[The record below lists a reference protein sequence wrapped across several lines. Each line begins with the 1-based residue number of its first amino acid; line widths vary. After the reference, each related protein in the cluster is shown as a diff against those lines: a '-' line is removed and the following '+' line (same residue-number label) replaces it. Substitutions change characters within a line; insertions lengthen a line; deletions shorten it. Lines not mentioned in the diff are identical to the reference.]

1 MEIETNNFTQLNY
14 GENPHQKAS
23 VSQDCYIDYEVISR
37 DKELE
42 YTDYLDLSE
51 AIKIMGEFFD
61 VNCAVITKS
70 AQICSVALGPTTEEA
85 FAKALD
91 CDPVSVF
98 EGTAGFSKELT
109 LENAKQLKMMKI
121 KNAIAPSF
129 SKEAF
134 SYLLETNVKMIAV
147 KTPLHEVQGFDAQDI
162 KVTPFGTLIQ
172 EQNNSKL
179 TKETFKV
186 VSQIKPSQEQVEDA
200 VFGWKISKHL
210 KSRSA
215 VITKDLAT
223 RGLIQGKSNDR
234 NSPECLRLD
243 VSVPHEAL
251 AEVTCTSPC
260 QEQSYQS
267 TADIDV
273 SCCLVH
279 LNIQVVHCRDE
290 EDRCQHSVDVE
301 DFCVT
306 GLAVGY
312 EESDTHEEDH
322 TECQDEDSDCCIC
335 AFADAVDLDHVVQC
349 AHHQCERQDDQEVS
363 EHSTEVPPLHQLV
376 GTVDV
381 EESGFEELVD
391 EGSEQICGNP
401 EDTGKQHCLEEV
413 LDTALDVQ
421 FLEVCK
427 DGILVLVDLLRD
439 ESETEVKDDTD
450 DRGCNYRPPELDLT
464 GLPRQDPCH
473 GVDGELESG
482 IVL

>member
-70 AQICSVALGPTTEEA
+70 AQICSVALGSTTEEA

-109 LENAKQLKMMKI
+109 IENAKQLKMMKI

-134 SYLLETNVKMIAV
+134 SFLLETNVKMIAV

-186 VSQIKPSQEQVEDA
+186 VSQIKPTQEQVEDA

-223 RGLIQGKSNDR
+223 RGLIQGKSNDVIAAEEAMNLACESSKDAVLILDDVINNTEIINTAIQGR
-234 NSPECLRLD
+234 IGLIIDSGNGKNSSNILK
-243 VSVPHEAL
+243 
-251 AEVTCTSPC
+251 
-260 QEQSYQS
+260 Y
-267 TADIDV
+267 ADKYGIAV
-273 SCCLVH
+273 IFT
-279 LNIQVVHCRDE
+279 NIQNKR
-290 EDRCQHSVDVE
+290 
-301 DFCVT
+301 
-306 GLAVGY
+306 Y
-312 EESDTHEEDH
+312 
-322 TECQDEDSDCCIC
+322 
-335 AFADAVDLDHVVQC
+335 
-349 AHHQCERQDDQEVS
+349 
-363 EHSTEVPPLHQLV
+363 
-376 GTVDV
+376 
-381 EESGFEELVD
+381 
-391 EGSEQICGNP
+391 
-401 EDTGKQHCLEEV
+401 
-413 LDTALDVQ
+413 
-421 FLEVCK
+421 
-427 DGILVLVDLLRD
+427 
-439 ESETEVKDDTD
+439 
-450 DRGCNYRPPELDLT
+450 
-464 GLPRQDPCH
+464 
-473 GVDGELESG
+473 
-482 IVL
+482 

>member
-1 MEIETNNFTQLNY
+1 MEIETNNFTQLTY

-37 DKELE
+37 EKNLE
-42 YTDYLDLSE
+42 YIDYLDLSE
-51 AIKIMGEFFD
+51 AVKIMGEFFD

-70 AQICSVALGPTTEEA
+70 AQICSVALGSTTEEA

-109 LENAKQLKMMKI
+109 IENAKQLKMMKI

-147 KTPLHEVQGFDAQDI
+147 KTPLHEVQGFDAKDI

-223 RGLIQGKSNDR
+223 RGLIQGKSNDVIAAEEAMNLACESSKDAVLILDDVINNTEIINTAIQGR
-234 NSPECLRLD
+234 IGLIIDSGNGKNSSNILK
-243 VSVPHEAL
+243 
-251 AEVTCTSPC
+251 
-260 QEQSYQS
+260 Y
-267 TADIDV
+267 ADKYGIAV
-273 SCCLVH
+273 IFT
-279 LNIQVVHCRDE
+279 NIQNKR
-290 EDRCQHSVDVE
+290 
-301 DFCVT
+301 
-306 GLAVGY
+306 Y
-312 EESDTHEEDH
+312 
-322 TECQDEDSDCCIC
+322 
-335 AFADAVDLDHVVQC
+335 
-349 AHHQCERQDDQEVS
+349 
-363 EHSTEVPPLHQLV
+363 
-376 GTVDV
+376 
-381 EESGFEELVD
+381 
-391 EGSEQICGNP
+391 
-401 EDTGKQHCLEEV
+401 
-413 LDTALDVQ
+413 
-421 FLEVCK
+421 
-427 DGILVLVDLLRD
+427 
-439 ESETEVKDDTD
+439 
-450 DRGCNYRPPELDLT
+450 
-464 GLPRQDPCH
+464 
-473 GVDGELESG
+473 
-482 IVL
+482 